1 MNEHVN
7 IQEKP
12 QAEDIMMIAGWR
24 QWADAGSISSGLPE
38 YLIELT
44 EARLIGEMK
53 SDGYYLFQIPATHHL
68 LRPVVRFEDGHQKF
82 LEVRRNEF
90 YYVENDNKG
99 LVIFI
104 GDEPHMDVDRYSD
117 AFFDAVEQLGVKRI
131 ATLGGVYGP
140 VPYDKDREIGS
151 IYSLLHMKEELTQ
164 FALRFSDYE
173 GGASIGSYLIGQAE
187 AKNIPFL
194 ALYGFVPNY
203 DFSQIDAGG
212 QEIRIENDYKA
223 WYDIMR
229 RLNRYFDLNL
239 NLTDLETKSEQ
250 LFDAI
255 EEQIEALS
263 DKAPDLN
270 IRGILAQ
277 ISEQFNEQPFEPL
290 DDVWTQGL
298 ADLFND
304 LDE

>member
-1 MNEHVN
+1 MSKLVN
-7 IQEKP
+7 IQEIP
-12 QAEDIMMIAGWR
+12 QVEDVVLIAGWR

-38 YLIELT
+38 YLISLT
-44 EARLIGEMK
+44 DARLIGELR

-90 YYVENDNKG
+90 YYIENEEKG
-99 LVIFI
+99 VVIFI
-104 GDEPHMDVDRYSD
+104 GDEPHMDVERYAN
-117 AFFDAVEQLGVKRI
+117 AFYEAAEQLGVKRI
-131 ATLGGVYGP
+131 ASLGGVYGP
-140 VPYDKDREIGS
+140 VPYDKDREVGC
-151 IYSLLHMKEELTQ
+151 IYSLPYMKEELTQ

-187 AKNIPFL
+187 SRNLPFL

-203 DFSQIDAGG
+203 DFSQIDASGH
-212 QEIRIENDYKA
+212 EIRIENDYKA

-229 RLNRYFDLNL
+229 RLNRYFNLSL
-239 NLTDLETKSEQ
+239 NLTDLELKSEQ
-250 LFDAI
+250 LFSAI

-263 DKAPDLN
+263 DKSPNLN

-298 ADLFND
+298 ADLFD
-304 LDE
+304 DMDE